1 MRRRLT
7 RMGTGATL
15 RPAMWPSSSSAA
27 AAAAARIVD
36 ARATRAS
43 LLSPSSSTRAA
54 RAARSTIA
62 AAKKKAKTTRKAP
75 QRGTHTREEGAA
87 THLERAALGDV
98 EENHALEQFF
108 YDDETTARLLRV
120 AKGYAKPVFMCNPSL
135 ARAWEREVGTEYML
149 LDCDL
154 RFKKMDG
161 FKAFDLRRP
170 VQVRF
175 AYDVVFV
182 DPPFANVTPAEV
194 KRAVDLIAA
203 TDEQRGADVY
213 VAYNSDREDVL
224 LESFTGLAR
233 MGRALG
239 YQSVKEGMQQ
249 KIHLYGP
256 AV

>member
-1 MRRRLT
+1 M
-7 RMGTGATL
+7 
-15 RPAMWPSSSSAA
+15 
-27 AAAAARIVD
+27 
-36 ARATRAS
+36 
-43 LLSPSSSTRAA
+43 
-54 RAARSTIA
+54 
-62 AAKKKAKTTRKAP
+62 
-75 QRGTHTREEGAA
+75 
-87 THLERAALGDV
+87 
-98 EENHALEQFF
+98 EQFF
-108 YDDETTARLLRV
+108 YDDETTTRLLRV

-135 ARAWEREVGTEYML
+135 ARAWEREVGTEYLL
-149 LDCDL
+149 LDCDM
-154 RFKKMDG
+154 RFKSMGG

-213 VAYNSDREDVL
+213 VAYNSDREDIL

-233 MGRALG
+233 TGRALG
-239 YQSVKEGMQQ
+239 YQSVKDEMQQ

-256 AV
+256 KV